1 MVQTHIP
8 GRTTP
13 VISEPKSIEA
23 TGLDIGLI
31 TELVLKALY
40 ARGSVL
46 ARDLVDELCLP
57 YVGVLERVL
66 TLAKREE
73 LVEVTGS
80 NGIGELA
87 YRFALTA
94 KGFARAQELRER
106 NGYVGPAP
114 VPIEAYREVVRQQ
127 SVRGLRV
134 TPSDIHRALGDLVF
148 DQAVIDQLGQALNS
162 GQAIFLFGR
171 PGNGKTALAR
181 CIADVF
187 GGTVYVP
194 HAVLVDGQIIRVF
207 DRHHHHPVSEP
218 APHNVDRRWMLC
230 TRPSIMVGGELTME
244 GLDLIY
250 DPPSRVYEAPLQMR
264 ANNGVLLIDDFGRQ
278 QVSPRALLNRWIVPL
293 EQRVDFLTL
302 HTGKQVEIP
311 FEGLLLFSTN
321 LRPTDL
327 VDEAFLRRIPNK
339 IHIGNPSVRQFALI
353 FQRQCQALGVP
364 FDQQG
369 LAYLLRTY
377 YVNKRELR
385 ACHPRDILRAL
396 VGAARYLGQEPR
408 LTPELID
415 RACRSY
421 FVDP

>member
-1 MVQTHIP
+1 MQAHARSTVRP
-8 GRTTP
+8 P
-13 VISEPKSIEA
+13 VITEATSIEE
-23 TGLDIGLI
+23 TGLDLGLI
-31 TELVLKALY
+31 TELLLKTLY
-40 ARGSVL
+40 ARGSML
-46 ARDLVDELCLP
+46 ARDLVEELCLP
-57 YVGVLERVL
+57 YVGVLERAL
-66 TLAKREE
+66 TQAKREE
-73 LVEVTGS
+73 LVEITGS

-94 KGFARAQELRER
+94 RGLTRAQEMLER

-114 VPIEAYREVVRQQ
+114 VTIQAYREVVLQQ
-127 SVRGLRV
+127 SLRGRRV
-134 TPSDIHRALGDLVF
+134 TPADIHRTLADLVF
-148 DQAVIDQLGQALNS
+148 DQSVIDALGQALNS
-162 GQAIFLFGR
+162 GQAIFLFGK
-171 PGNGKTALAR
+171 PGNGKTALAQR
-181 CIADVF
+181 VSEIF
-187 GGTVYVP
+187 GGEVLVP
-194 HAVLVDGQIIRVF
+194 HAVLADGQIIRVF
-207 DRHHHHPVSEP
+207 DRHHHHPVGS
-218 APHNVDRRWMLC
+218 APQANADRRWVLC
-230 TRPSIMVGGELTME
+230 KRPAIMVGGELTLE
-244 GLDLIY
+244 ALDLIY
-250 DPPSRVYEAPLQMR
+250 EPHARVYEAPLQMR

-302 HTGKQVEIP
+302 HTGKQIEIP
-311 FEGLLLFSTN
+311 FEGLLIFSTN

-353 FQRQCQALGVP
+353 FQRQCQMLGIP

-415 RACRSY
+415 RACHSY

>member
-1 MVQTHIP
+1 MQTHARSTVRP
-8 GRTTP
+8 P
-13 VISEPKSIEA
+13 VITEATSIEE
-23 TGLDIGLI
+23 TGLDLGLI
-31 TELVLKALY
+31 TELLLKTLY
-40 ARGSVL
+40 ARGSML
-46 ARDLVDELCLP
+46 ARDLVEELCLP
-57 YVGVLERVL
+57 YVGVLERAL
-66 TLAKREE
+66 TQAKREE
-73 LVEVTGS
+73 LVEITGS

-94 KGFARAQELRER
+94 KGLTRAQELLER

-114 VPIEAYREVVRQQ
+114 VTIQAYREVVLQQ
-127 SVRGLRV
+127 SLRGRRV
-134 TPSDIHRALGDLVF
+134 TPADIHRTLADLVF
-148 DQAVIDQLGQALNS
+148 DQSVIDALGQALNS
-162 GQAIFLFGR
+162 GQAIFLFGK
-171 PGNGKTALAR
+171 PGNGKTALAQR
-181 CIADVF
+181 VSEIF
-187 GGTVYVP
+187 GGE
-194 HAVLVDGQIIRVF
+194 VLVPYAVIADGQIIRVF
-207 DRHHHHPVSEP
+207 DRHHHHPVDS
-218 APHNVDRRWMLC
+218 APHPNADRRWVLC
-230 TRPSIMVGGELTME
+230 KRPAIMVGGELTLE
-244 GLDLIY
+244 ALDLIY
-250 DPPSRVYEAPLQMR
+250 EPHARVYEAPLQMR

-293 EQRVDFLTL
+293 EQRVDFLSL
-302 HTGKQVEIP
+302 HTGKQIEIP
-311 FEGLLLFSTN
+311 FEGLLIFSTN

-353 FQRQCQALGVP
+353 FQRQCQMLGIP

-415 RACRSY
+415 RACHSY

>member
-1 MVQTHIP
+1 MQAQARSMLNP
-8 GRTTP
+8 P
-13 VISEPKSIEA
+13 VIAEATSIEE
-23 TGLDIGLI
+23 TGLDLGLI
-31 TELVLKALY
+31 TELLLKTLY
-40 ARGSVL
+40 ARGSML
-46 ARDLVDELCLP
+46 ARDLVEELCLP
-57 YVGVLERVL
+57 YVGVLERAL
-66 TLAKREE
+66 TQAKREE
-73 LVEVTGS
+73 LVEITGS

-94 KGFARAQELRER
+94 RGLTRAQEMLER

-114 VPIEAYREVVRQQ
+114 VTIQAYREVVLQQ
-127 SVRGLRV
+127 SLRGRRV
-134 TPSDIHRALGDLVF
+134 TPADIHRALAELVL
-148 DQAVIDQLGQALNS
+148 DQSVIDALGQALNS
-162 GQAIFLFGR
+162 GQAIFLFGK
-171 PGNGKTALAR
+171 PGNGKTALAQR
-181 CIADVF
+181 VAEMF
-187 GGTVYVP
+187 GGEVLIPY
-194 HAVLVDGQIIRVF
+194 AVIADGQIIRVF
-207 DRHHHHPVSEP
+207 DRHHHHPVGS
-218 APHNVDRRWMLC
+218 APHANADRRWVLC
-230 TRPSIMVGGELTME
+230 KRPAIMVGGELTLE
-244 GLDLIY
+244 ALDLIY
-250 DPPSRVYEAPLQMR
+250 EPHARVYEAPLQMR

-278 QVSPRALLNRWIVPL
+278 QISPRALLNRWIVPL

-302 HTGKQVEIP
+302 HTGKQLEIP
-311 FEGLLLFSTN
+311 FEGLLIFSTN

-353 FQRQCQALGVP
+353 FQRQCQMLGIP

-415 RACRSY
+415 RACHSY

>member
-1 MVQTHIP
+1 MQTHARSTVRP
-8 GRTTP
+8 P
-13 VISEPKSIEA
+13 VITEATSIEE
-23 TGLDIGLI
+23 TGLDLGLI
-31 TELVLKALY
+31 TELLLKTLY
-40 ARGSVL
+40 ARGSML
-46 ARDLVDELCLP
+46 ARDLVEELCLP
-57 YVGVLERVL
+57 YVGVLERAL
-66 TLAKREE
+66 TQAKREE
-73 LVEVTGS
+73 LVEITGS

-94 KGFARAQELRER
+94 RGLTRAQELLER

-114 VPIEAYREVVRQQ
+114 VTIQAYREVVLQQ
-127 SVRGLRV
+127 SLRGRRV
-134 TPSDIHRALGDLVF
+134 TPADIHRTLADLVF
-148 DQAVIDQLGQALNS
+148 DQSVIDALGQALNS
-162 GQAIFLFGR
+162 GQAIFLFGK
-171 PGNGKTALAR
+171 PGNGKTALAQR
-181 CIADVF
+181 VSEIF
-187 GGTVYVP
+187 GGEVLVP
-194 HAVLVDGQIIRVF
+194 YAVLADGQIIRVF
-207 DRHHHHPVSEP
+207 DRHHHHPVGST
-218 APHNVDRRWMLC
+218 PHANADRRWVLC
-230 TRPSIMVGGELTME
+230 KRPAIMVGGELTLE
-244 GLDLIY
+244 ALDLIY
-250 DPPSRVYEAPLQMR
+250 EPHARVYEAPLQMR

-302 HTGKQVEIP
+302 HTGKQIEIP
-311 FEGLLLFSTN
+311 FEGLLIFSTN

-353 FQRQCQALGVP
+353 FQRQCQMLGIP

-415 RACRSY
+415 RACHSY

>member
-1 MVQTHIP
+1 MQAQARSMLNP
-8 GRTTP
+8 P
-13 VISEPKSIEA
+13 VIAEATSIEE
-23 TGLDIGLI
+23 TGLDLGLI
-31 TELVLKALY
+31 TELLLKTLY
-40 ARGSVL
+40 ARGSML
-46 ARDLVDELCLP
+46 ARDLVEELCLP
-57 YVGVLERVL
+57 YVGVLERAL
-66 TLAKREE
+66 TQAKREE
-73 LVEVTGS
+73 LVEITGS

-94 KGFARAQELRER
+94 RGLTRAQEMLER
-106 NGYVGPAP
+106 NSYVGPAP
-114 VPIEAYREVVRQQ
+114 VTIQAYRDVVLQQ
-127 SVRGLRV
+127 SLRGRRV
-134 TPSDIHRALGDLVF
+134 TPADIHRALAELVL
-148 DQAVIDQLGQALNS
+148 DQSVIDALGQALNS
-162 GQAIFLFGR
+162 GQAIFLFGK
-171 PGNGKTALAR
+171 PGNGKTALAQR
-181 CIADVF
+181 VADMF
-187 GGTVYVP
+187 GGEVLIPY
-194 HAVLVDGQIIRVF
+194 AVIADGQIIRVF
-207 DRHHHHPVSEP
+207 DRHHHHPAGT
-218 APHNVDRRWMLC
+218 APHPNADRRWVLC
-230 TRPSIMVGGELTME
+230 KRPAIMVGGELTLE
-244 GLDLIY
+244 ALDLIY
-250 DPPSRVYEAPLQMR
+250 EPHARVYEAPLQMR

-278 QVSPRALLNRWIVPL
+278 QISPRALLNRWIVPL

-302 HTGKQVEIP
+302 HTGKQLEIP
-311 FEGLLLFSTN
+311 FEGLLIFSTN

-353 FQRQCQALGVP
+353 FQRQCQMLGIP

-415 RACRSY
+415 RACHSY